1 MDETEKLLISIS
13 EKTNKLIGRNIA
25 LKSEIDV
32 FRIKIE
38 KLENFLK
45 DKNVEIE
52 NLSEQNNI
60 LKISKSIKTEEGAV
74 DTKKKINELVREID
88 KCIGLLNK

>member
-1 MDETEKLLISIS
+1 MNETDKLLISIS
-13 EKTNKLIGRNIA
+13 GKISKLIGKNNVLKNEIRVYAEKVEKFENI
-25 LKSEIDV
+25 
-32 FRIKIE
+32 
-38 KLENFLK
+38 LK

-52 NLSEQNNI
+52 SLSEQNNI

-88 KCIGLLNK
+88 RCIGLLNK